1 MRNRDRTNRS
11 VAINCWG
18 AVEQPDGSYLNNRG
32 WRLWFNEDGQR
43 HREDGPAIVTIEGH
57 IYWCFND
64 INDLDF
70 NEWCM
75 LTNKT
80 DEQKMLLRLQYA

>member
-32 WRLWFNEDGQR
+32 WRLWFNEVGQL
-43 HREDGPAIVTIEGH
+43 HKVDGPAI
-57 IYWCFND
+57 IYTDGCGVDWLLNN
-64 INDLDF
+64 INYGFD
-70 NEWCM
+70 EWIK
-75 LTNKT
+75 LTPIS
-80 DEQKMLLRLQYA
+80 DEDKMLLRLRYV